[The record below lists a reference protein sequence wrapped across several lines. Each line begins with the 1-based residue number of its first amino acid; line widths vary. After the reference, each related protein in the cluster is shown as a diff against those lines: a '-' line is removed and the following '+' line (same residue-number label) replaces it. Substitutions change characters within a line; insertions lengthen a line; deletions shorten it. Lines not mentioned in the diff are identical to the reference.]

1 MGGFT
6 QAMSGD
12 MSEVVGFL
20 KAGEVRVLAVLT
32 DERVPGFEDIPTAIE
47 QGYDVTAVNWRG
59 MYVPKGI
66 SDEQF
71 NVWAEKLQAVAD
83 SAEWQEAM
91 AANGLAPFTKVG
103 VRFPELRGH
112 PRRGNQ
118 RALQGTGSDPVMA
131 SDRIFGLVT
140 LFVALA
146 YIAGATQIQTSFL
159 ADPVGPKAFPI
170 LIGAVAALCSL
181 YMIVRPDPD
190 PDWPSARTWGALLV
204 AVIVLVAYAYALKP
218 MGFIVP
224 TAIAA
229 GDSQL
234 PDIPESQGR
243 RGGGLRAVA
252 GSLHPVQIRIG
263 IEPLRL
269 PERNGSD
276 MELMSN
282 LALGFSIALSPYTLL
297 LAVVGCFLGT
307 IIGALPGLGPSNGVA
322 ILIPL
327 TFTLGLDATSAL
339 VLMTSVYYGAMYGG
353 RISSIL
359 LNIPGDEPAL
369 MTTLDGYPMAKQGR
383 AGDALVLSGVASFV
397 GAFLATIGL
406 MLLAPML
413 ARVAYLFGPAEYF
426 ALYLLAFCTLGGMA
440 SNNQAKAALAS
451 CLGLG
456 IAMIGVDSSSGMP
469 RLTGGNLH
477 LFDGIDFL
485 VAIVGLFA
493 IAEVFFFIESHG
505 KGSSIGVVLDKVRIP
520 WKDIRDTKWTMLRA
534 SGVGFIAGI
543 LPGAGASLGS
553 FLAYMSEKSIAGKNG
568 GFGTGAPK
576 GVAAPEAGNNAAAGG
591 ALVPM
596 LTLGVPGSGT
606 TAVLLALLMTLNIT
620 PGPTLFTDRPE
631 VVWGLIAS
639 LLIANIVL
647 LLMNVPMVKVFV
659 KILMVPAWVLLPGV
673 TMISF
678 VGIYSLSGSYFDLLL
693 MVAFG
698 ALGYIL
704 RKLDVPTVPVILG
717 ILLGG
722 NMEDALRRAMVLSD
736 GDFTFLFSTPISIG
750 LWIAAI
756 LGFVA
761 PMFLRN
767 VLKKPQAI
775 TD

>member
-1 MGGFT
+1 M
-6 QAMSGD
+6 D
-12 MSEVVGFL
+12 M
-20 KAGEVRVLAVLT
+20 LA
-32 DERVPGFEDIPTAIE
+32 
-47 QGYDVTAVNWRG
+47 
-59 MYVPKGI
+59 
-66 SDEQF
+66 
-71 NVWAEKLQAVAD
+71 
-83 SAEWQEAM
+83 
-91 AANGLAPFTKVG
+91 
-103 VRFPELRGH
+103 
-112 PRRGNQ
+112 
-118 RALQGTGSDPVMA
+118 
-131 SDRIFGLVT
+131 
-140 LFVALA
+140 
-146 YIAGATQIQTSFL
+146 
-159 ADPVGPKAFPI
+159 
-170 LIGAVAALCSL
+170 
-181 YMIVRPDPD
+181 
-190 PDWPSARTWGALLV
+190 
-204 AVIVLVAYAYALKP
+204 
-218 MGFIVP
+218 
-224 TAIAA
+224 
-229 GDSQL
+229 
-234 PDIPESQGR
+234 
-243 RGGGLRAVA
+243 
-252 GSLHPVQIRIG
+252 
-263 IEPLRL
+263 
-269 PERNGSD
+269 
-276 MELMSN
+276 N
-282 LALGFSIALSPYTLL
+282 LALGFSVALSPYTLM
-297 LAVVGCFLGT
+297 LAIIGCFLGT

-322 ILIPL
+322 ILIPI
-327 TFTLGLDATSAL
+327 TFTLGLDATEAL

-369 MTTLDGYPMAKQGR
+369 MTTLDGYPMAKAGR

-397 GAFLATIGL
+397 GALLATIGL

-451 CLGLG
+451 CIGLG
-456 IAMIGVDSSSGMP
+456 IAMIGVDNNSGLP

-477 LFDGIDFL
+477 MMDGIDFL

-505 KGSSIGVVLDKVRIP
+505 KGSSIGVKLDKVRIP
-520 WKDIRDTKWTMLRA
+520 WKDIRETTPTMLRS

-553 FLAYMSEKSIAGKNG
+553 FLAYMTEKAIAGPKG
-568 GFGTGAPK
+568 KFGTGVAK
-576 GVAAPEAGNNAAAGG
+576 GIAAPEAGNNAAAGG

-639 LLIANIVL
+639 LLIANVVL
-647 LLMNVPMVKVFV
+647 LLMNVPMVKIFV

-693 MVAFG
+693 MIGFG
-698 ALGYIL
+698 GLGYVL
-704 RKLDVPTVPVILG
+704 RKLDIPTVPVILG

-722 NMEDALRRAMVLSD
+722 NMENALRRAMVLSD
-736 GDFTFLFSTPISIG
+736 GDATYLFSSPISIG
-750 LWIAAI
+750 LWVAAI
-756 LGFVA
+756 VGFIA
-761 PMFLRN
+761 PMFLRG
-767 VLKKPQAI
+767 VLRKPQAV

>member
-1 MGGFT
+1 M
-6 QAMSGD
+6 D
-12 MSEVVGFL
+12 M
-20 KAGEVRVLAVLT
+20 LA
-32 DERVPGFEDIPTAIE
+32 
-47 QGYDVTAVNWRG
+47 
-59 MYVPKGI
+59 
-66 SDEQF
+66 
-71 NVWAEKLQAVAD
+71 
-83 SAEWQEAM
+83 
-91 AANGLAPFTKVG
+91 
-103 VRFPELRGH
+103 
-112 PRRGNQ
+112 
-118 RALQGTGSDPVMA
+118 
-131 SDRIFGLVT
+131 
-140 LFVALA
+140 
-146 YIAGATQIQTSFL
+146 
-159 ADPVGPKAFPI
+159 
-170 LIGAVAALCSL
+170 
-181 YMIVRPDPD
+181 
-190 PDWPSARTWGALLV
+190 
-204 AVIVLVAYAYALKP
+204 
-218 MGFIVP
+218 
-224 TAIAA
+224 
-229 GDSQL
+229 
-234 PDIPESQGR
+234 
-243 RGGGLRAVA
+243 
-252 GSLHPVQIRIG
+252 
-263 IEPLRL
+263 
-269 PERNGSD
+269 
-276 MELMSN
+276 N
-282 LALGFSIALSPYTLL
+282 LALGFSIALSPYTLM
-297 LAVVGCFLGT
+297 LAIVGCFLGT

-339 VLMTSVYYGAMYGG
+339 VLMTAVYYGAMYGG

-440 SNNQAKAALAS
+440 SNNQAKSAIAS
-451 CLGLG
+451 CIGLG
-456 IAMIGVDSSSGMP
+456 IAMIGVDNNSGMP

-477 LFDGIDFL
+477 LMDGIDFL

-505 KGSSIGVVLDKVRIP
+505 KGSAIGVKLGKVTIP
-520 WKDIRDTKWTMLRA
+520 WRDIFSTKWTMLRA
-534 SGVGFIAGI
+534 SVVGFIAGI

-553 FLAYMSEKSIAGKNG
+553 FLAYMSEKSIAGEKG
-568 GFGTGAPK
+568 GFGTGVPK
-576 GVAAPEAGNNAAAGG
+576 GIAAPEAGNNSAAGG

-639 LLIANIVL
+639 LLIANVVL
-647 LLMNVPMVKVFV
+647 LLMNVPLVKIFVKV
-659 KILMVPAWVLLPGV
+659 LMVPAWVLLPGV

-698 ALGYIL
+698 VLGYFL

-736 GDFTFLFSTPISIG
+736 GDAMFLFSTPIAIG
-750 LWIAAI
+750 LWVAAI
-756 LGFVA
+756 AGFVA
-761 PMFLRN
+761 PMFLRG
-767 VLKKPQAI
+767 VLKKPQAV